1 MATKKPTR
9 IPAEIVN
16 RRAKYE
22 YEILQEIEAG
32 IVLMGSELKSI
43 RAGKVNLQDAFA
55 VQKLEEIWLHNLHIS
70 EYSAAK
76 HFSHEPKRQR
86 KLLLHK
92 KEIRKLI
99 GLLQTQGITLI
110 PLKLYFNDKG
120 RVKLLLAVGKGKK
133 AHDKRE
139 SEKQKDW
146 VRERGRIL
154 KGDLSG

>member
-1 MATKKPTR
+1 MAAKKPPR

-43 RAGKVNLQDAFA
+43 RTGKVNLQDAFA

-70 EYSAAK
+70 EYGLAK

-110 PLKLYFNDKG
+110 PLKLYFNEKG

-154 KGDLSG
+154 KGDFS